1 MLNPAQIFVIGFQ
14 RGGTNILTNLL
25 GSHPDTRFLGRET
38 HMVFYGKA
46 REPVAKWFRRLL
58 YLPLLVGGRGHLFR
72 PASLAERRGIPRPLM
87 RYADLLLYRESMAN
101 ATTQQDTN
109 GTGRLAQSD
118 KRLLCKNVNGLVFV
132 TPLLRE
138 MYPDATFIALVRNGL
153 ALCEGYTRRGMPAA
167 AFGEIYKK
175 VSERMLDDAARVPNY
190 HIVRFES
197 LISDPLGVI
206 KDVYRHASLD
216 ISAVSR
222 YRLQAKRSMER
233 DGKRT
238 YTFGGTQDREIRWFD
253 PSEIGNCFRK
263 DVDASQI
270 ALLGERD
277 RSEFLGVASG
287 AMERLG
293 YLGDGAAGRQ
303 AGVASSVI

>member
-1 MLNPAQIFVIGFQ
+1 MLNPAPIFVIGFQ

-46 REPVAKWFRRLL
+46 REPVAKWFRRLV
-58 YLPLLVGGRGHLFR
+58 YLPLLVGARGHLFR
-72 PASLAERRGIPRPLM
+72 PASLAERRGISRPLM

-101 ATTQQDTN
+101 APPRQEDTN
-109 GTGRLAQSD
+109 GTGRLAHSER
-118 KRLLCKNVNGLVFV
+118 RLLCKNVNGLVFV
-132 TPLLRE
+132 TPVLRE

-167 AFGEIYKK
+167 VFGEIYKK

-190 HIVRFES
+190 HIVRFEN
-197 LISDPLGVI
+197 LVSDPLGVI
-206 KDVYRHASLD
+206 QDVYRHASLD
-216 ISAVSR
+216 ITAVAK

-233 DGKRT
+233 DGRRT
-238 YTFGGTQDREIRWFD
+238 YAFGGHQDREIRWFD
-253 PSEIGNCFRK
+253 PSEIGSCFRK

-270 ALLGERD
+270 ALLGERE
-277 RSEFLGVASG
+277 RSEFLRVADG

-293 YLGDGAAGRQ
+293 YLGDGTVGR
-303 AGVASSVI
+303 